1 LVRNR
6 RGAHDTAVLCV
17 YRGGEP
23 PGGAAIPVVVRRRG
37 PDLRRIG
44 VWAARALGPGRPIAH
59 TTLSFPLPAPSIC
72 DLILSIELPY
82 LGYTY

>member
-37 PDLRRIG
+37 PEVRGI
-44 VWAARALGPGRPIAH
+44 AASGLMIPIPGRRDVI
-59 TTLSFPLPAPSIC
+59 TTPESPLPARSTNDP
-72 DLILSIELPY
+72 P
-82 LGYTY
+82 

>member
-23 PGGAAIPVVVRRRG
+23 PGGAAVPVVVRRQG
-37 PDLRRIG
+37 PALRCSG
-44 VWAARALGPGRPIAH
+44 VRAEWAPRLGRSVP
-59 TTLSFPLPAPSIC
+59 TLAIPPSSRLPARSIC
-72 DLILSIELPY
+72 LLSLNFPY
-82 LGYTY
+82 LSYTY

>member
-23 PGGAAIPVVVRRRG
+23 PGGAAIPV
-37 PDLRRIG
+37 DLRRHG
-44 VWAARALGPGRPIAH
+44 PALPRVIRTVGAE
-59 TTLSFPLPAPSIC
+59 T
-72 DLILSIELPY
+72 D
-82 LGYTY
+82 